1 MFVKDNILFCVFF
14 FNISSEVIIEFFL
27 IFYLLTKL
35 LNIYTKRATETEI
48 IN

>member
-1 MFVKDNILFCVFF
+1 MFVKDNILFCVGF
-14 FNISSEVIIEFFL
+14 FNNHRIVL

-35 LNIYTKRATETEI
+35 INKYTKRATETEI